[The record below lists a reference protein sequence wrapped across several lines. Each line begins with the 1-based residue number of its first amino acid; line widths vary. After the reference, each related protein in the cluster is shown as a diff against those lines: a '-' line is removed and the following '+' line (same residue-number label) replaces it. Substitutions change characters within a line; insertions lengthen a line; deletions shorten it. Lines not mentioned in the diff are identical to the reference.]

1 MLDIG
6 WTEMLVIGVIAII
19 VIGPR
24 DLPKM
29 LKTVGGWVRK
39 ARATVREL
47 QTGIEDMAREAELDE
62 VKKSVESATRMDD
75 WFDDKAVVKPPASPP
90 ASTAS
95 PPQPAAAAP
104 ADAAADPGKPAKLW

>member
-6 WTEMLVIGVIAII
+6 WTEMLVIAVIAVV

-24 DLPKM
+24 DLPGM
-29 LKTVGGWVRK
+29 LKTIGNWVRK

-62 VKKSVESATRMDD
+62 VKKSVESATRVDN
-75 WFDDKAVVKPPASPP
+75 WLDDKGVAKPAASPSAASPP
-90 ASTAS
+90 A
-95 PPQPAAAAP
+95 AAP
-104 ADAAADPGKPAKLW
+104 PGDTPVDPGKPAKLW

>member
-6 WTEMLVIGVIAII
+6 WTEMLVIAVIAII

-62 VKKSVESATRMDD
+62 VKKSVESATRVDN
-75 WFDDKAVVKPPASPP
+75 WLDDKAVVKPPASQ
-90 ASTAS
+90 S
-95 PPQPAAAAP
+95 PPAAASPQPSAT
-104 ADAAADPGKPAKLW
+104 AQAAAAESGKPAKLW

>member
-6 WTEMLVIGVIAII
+6 WTEMLVIAVIAIV

-62 VKKSVESATRMDD
+62 VKKSVESATRVDN
-75 WFDDKAVVKPPASPP
+75 WLDDKAVVKPPASQ
-90 ASTAS
+90 S
-95 PPQPAAAAP
+95 PPAAASPQPSAT
-104 ADAAADPGKPAKLW
+104 ASAAAAESGKPAKLW

>member
-6 WTEMLVIGVIAII
+6 WTEMLMIAVIAIV

-75 WFDDKAVVKPPASPP
+75 WLDDKAVVKPPPGPSP
-90 ASTAS
+90 
-95 PPQPAAAAP
+95 PAAAAP
-104 ADAAADPGKPAKLW
+104 PPSAPPPSAAAESGKPAKLW

>member
-6 WTEMLVIGVIAII
+6 WTEMLTIAVIAIV

-29 LKTVGGWVRK
+29 LRTVGVWVRK
-39 ARATVREL
+39 ARSTVREL

-62 VKKSVESATRMDD
+62 MKKSVESATRVDNWLDD
-75 WFDDKAVVKPPASPP
+75 DAPAKPSAAAPP
-90 ASTAS
+90 
-95 PPQPAAAAP
+95 PAAAPPRTAEAAP
-104 ADAAADPGKPAKLW
+104 PDAGEGKPAKLW

>member
-6 WTEMLVIGVIAII
+6 WTEMLVIAVIAIV

-29 LKTVGGWVRK
+29 LNTVGGWVRK

-62 VKKSVESATRMDD
+62 VKKSVESATRVDN
-75 WFDDKAVVKPPASPP
+75 WLDDKAVVKPPASQ
-90 ASTAS
+90 S
-95 PPQPAAAAP
+95 PPAAASPRPSAT
-104 ADAAADPGKPAKLW
+104 AQAAAAESGKPAKLW